1 MLKSYIF
8 LIGLALI
15 FVCSQGK
22 VGAAQGS
29 PNPSAVDQER
39 LEALQPTLKQIL
51 DVDPNKVPWGVN
63 LELVLERGTEARNK
77 SLDKYDFSSRITLY
91 QKHKSK
97 AKTLS
102 EQYAVLG
109 ERIDQI
115 NGNAEKKLKSL
126 DSVNILKRL
135 SMKKKIEQ
143 DRDGA
148 LQSLQEQMA
157 KLKNDLQTNTM
168 HMKNLIVTI
177 AKKTGLTQDQIAKL
191 PDFDSWKKMQKPT
204 PQEAPQR
211 PQQPAPQPQAQK
223 PQSRPLPPLPS
234 RPPSRLPPPIPSQ
247 SAG

>member
-29 PNPSAVDQER
+29 PNPSAVEQER

-148 LQSLQEQMA
+148 LHPLQEQMA

-177 AKKTGLTQDQIAKL
+177 MKKTGLTQDQIAKL

-204 PQEAPQR
+204 SQEAPQR